1 MLPSGFSSSF
11 SPAFHSSFFH
21 TVLGIVS
28 PLARILR
35 VLIEKVKPASSYR
48 SNDSLNNDFHSHTSF
63 SKILQN
69 IAVSWLDKRFGNFGG
84 LWTRFGGMVISVFDR
99 VHLIAWSLC
108 FLPSWHLQEFRPSC
122 YNIFSES
129 SSEILE
135 ILYVTVCTHLTSLTV
150 DHA

>member
-48 SNDSLNNDFHSHTSF
+48 SNDSLNNDFHSNTSF

-69 IAVSWLDKRFGNFGG
+69 IAVSWVDKRFGNFWRALDT
-84 LWTRFGGMVISVFDR
+84 LWRDGDFSI
-99 VHLIAWSLC
+99 
-108 FLPSWHLQEFRPSC
+108 RPSPSDRLVFV
-122 YNIFSES
+122 FSA
-129 SSEILE
+129 LM
-135 ILYVTVCTHLTSLTV
+135 TSPGI
-150 DHA
+150 